1 VNPLATDLIRR
12 MLQVDP
18 YRRIRIHEIM
28 THPWVRSKVPLYARV
43 PRCYALEKEDNFE
56 IDEEVYGRVRKM
68 GFANLTDA
76 NDERIK
82 KSIKKRDD
90 ESFVIT
96 YELLKD
102 QKERRVNV
110 NDFLQSQY
118 SCPNLIVTE
127 IDNVLSPPPA
137 NARSDFQYGRRISK
151 PVKILTEIIIQAL
164 RVLGIDFSI
173 KSTRSATQTRN
184 TA

>member
-1 VNPLATDLIRR
+1 
-12 MLQVDP
+12 
-18 YRRIRIHEIM
+18 
-28 THPWVRSKVPLYARV
+28 
-43 PRCYALEKEDNFE
+43 
-56 IDEEVYGRVRKM
+56 M
-68 GFANLTDA
+68 GFATLADA

-102 QKERRVNV
+102 QKERRGNGHDSILHPTPS
-110 NDFLQSQY
+110 N
-118 SCPNLIVTE
+118 NLIVTE
-127 IDNVLSPPPA
+127 IDNVLSPRPA
-137 NARSDFQYGRRISK
+137 IARTDYLYGRRISK

-164 RVLGIDFSI
+164 RQLGIEFSI
-173 KSTRSATQTRN
+173 KSTSSPTQTRS